1 MSIKQTILTVIFL
14 TIILPAAAQDHDCYN
29 VEELCSE
36 QREGYSCTLVRFN
49 AHDGDSISAYIL
61 MPDNA
66 SQDNPV
72 PGIVMMHD
80 HGARFDIGK
89 EKLVK
94 PICRNPDHAEEAGA
108 GFPYGAPGHISAS
121 AKEWSDKYFDGVFF
135 GDFLAS
141 EGYAVIA
148 VDALYW
154 GERSCQEAQEWSR
167 LTFCKEVGQSLD
179 KEARDSVKNRI
190 KKLKLQV
197 YEGQREIY
205 AGLAADGK
213 CWAGKILEDDIA
225 SAELL
230 ASMPCVDSSRIGVFG
245 FSMGAHRCWLLSAF
259 CDRIKCGA
267 AVCWMTLKSSYDSD
281 NASDL
286 SMRIPAMRDTM
297 DFPEIA
303 ELLKPKTMLFVS
315 GRDDHL
321 FPEDAVKAAFQT
333 MNEIYG
339 EDQAALTTCFSE
351 GGHRCGKSVQILVS
365 KFFKDKL

>member
-167 LTFCKEVGQSLD
+167 LTFCKEGKQSMSR
-179 KEARDSVKNRI
+179 EARDSVKNRI

-230 ASMPCVDSSRIGVFG
+230 ASMPCVDSSRIGAFG

-315 GRDDHL
+315 GREDHL
-321 FPEDAVKAAFQT
+321 FPEAVVEAAFQT

-339 EDQAALTTCFSE
+339 EDRAALTTCFSE
-351 GGHRCGKSVQILVS
+351 GGHRCGKSVQILVT

>member
-1 MSIKQTILTVIFL
+1 M
-14 TIILPAAAQDHDCYN
+14 
-29 VEELCSE
+29 
-36 QREGYSCTLVRFN
+36 
-49 AHDGDSISAYIL
+49 
-61 MPDNA
+61 
-66 SQDNPV
+66 
-72 PGIVMMHD
+72 
-80 HGARFDIGK
+80 
-89 EKLVK
+89 
-94 PICRNPDHAEEAGA
+94 
-108 GFPYGAPGHISAS
+108 
-121 AKEWSDKYFDGVFF
+121 FF

-230 ASMPCVDSSRIGVFG
+230 ASMPCVDSSRIGAFG

-339 EDQAALTTCFSE
+339 EDRAALTTCFSE

>member
-167 LTFCKEVGQSLD
+167 LTFCKEERQSMSR
-179 KEARDSVKNRI
+179 EARDSVKNRI

-230 ASMPCVDSSRIGVFG
+230 ASMPCVDSSRIGAFG

-267 AVCWMTLKSSYDSD
+267 AACWMTLKSSYDSD

-286 SMRIPAMRDTM
+286 SMRIPALRDTM

-315 GRDDHL
+315 GREDHL
-321 FPEDAVKAAFQT
+321 FPEAVVEAAFQT